1 MESDPSKPPIKINRI
16 NIPDIFRDKSN
27 TGQTPGKTLIK
38 APGQGAYARSGANIG
53 QLRLPGATSLS
64 TMDPFIKVVADSNK
78 GIILMPVLSD
88 VTLSMPSSSLK
99 FMSPE
104 SSLPP
109 PPPPP
114 PPVLLDKNGSPR
126 VLQDRNTQ
134 RVVSSNQYDINTSKT
149 PYASTGPTRSLS
161 FPNFSTL
168 SKAPFSTSDSQLRA
182 ERDVFGNISPSSSK
196 EFNISF
202 PVNQDSEKKT
212 GMDLG
217 SGVNISIQPKDSSSI
232 GSSSSSS
239 SSVNTSREG
248 FVSSDTP
255 YQRSSITEPISSI
268 IIGRND
274 LSRAPSSESAA
285 VEGLQQGLPS
295 PSPPSSSPSSITPAT
310 SSSIT
315 QATSSSIT
323 PVTSASVTPL
333 TSSSLSITPVISPS
347 STKGLREESDVSS
360 ESKFQEDL
368 QERFLANMSPE
379 QRQKEFVFNPDMSRK
394 SKKQQNRFLKEKG
407 EAERQSI
414 EHFNEHFSKLGDT
427 SPSPSPSPSPSEEL
441 EAQTDENAYN
451 FLYPTLDDPAFNIKI
466 ASKKEFADTQY
477 DGTVLD
483 SLEAIKRH
491 SDKMCNADFELS
503 PHQLFV
509 RNFLSFQTPYN
520 SLLLY
525 HGLGTGKTCSA
536 ITICE
541 EMRDYLTQIGMSTSQ
556 KIIIVASPNVQQNF
570 KLQLFDK
577 NKLKLIDGIW
587 NIRSCTGNKFLKEMN
602 PMNMKGMEE
611 EKVVSEIK
619 KIIRRSYRFLGYDQ
633 FANLIEK
640 TSTVSD
646 EIIDRSHR
654 TKIMMQK
661 LKIVFGNSLIVIDEF
676 HNIKSTD
683 EKSGTRAVADQLEKL
698 VKFGPFLMT
707 RLLLL
712 TGTPMYNSYREIIW
726 LLNIMRLNDGRAEI
740 DIRDVFN
747 SNPDEGIFV
756 ETIEG
761 GSGGEEEEEGRKGR
775 RRGRGQIIETG
786 RENLR
791 RFSTGYVSYIRG
803 ENPYTFPF
811 RIYPDEFAP
820 EHTFSGIKDIEAGA
834 GSGKKLEYEIPTV
847 QINGQQI
854 REHRALSR
862 MQDKIYL
869 TEASEYQ
876 QSVYSYIIRQ
886 FVTLKREEMRNI
898 EESVSVGINI
908 LRSPIEA
915 LNISYPSDDFD
926 PASENP
932 NYDIRLLVGKYGL
945 RNIMNYSEET
955 KTNFEYKADKPHI
968 FSRELI
974 GNYSSKIKNI
984 CDNIYKSDGI
994 ILIYSFYIEGGVIP
1008 MALAL
1013 ESMGFTRYGTK
1024 AKPLFNNPPDGVRPI
1039 DGITSRKRTEMHQN
1053 ETFFPAK
1060 YVVISGEAALSPDNI
1075 GDVKAASNE
1084 ANFDGRFVKVII
1096 ISKSGTEGLD
1106 FKNIRQ
1112 THILE
1117 PWYNINL
1124 VEQTIGRAVRNC
1136 SHKNLEFEKRN
1147 VQIFLHG
1154 SILSMTPTQE
1164 AADIYMYRLSER
1176 KARYIGEVSRVLK
1189 ENAVDCL
1196 LNIEQTNFTE
1206 EKFDE
1211 KLEDKPV
1218 TQILSSY
1225 NPETQTNIS
1234 VQYKIGDKN
1243 YSSVCD
1249 YMECVFS
1256 CKPGMSESRI
1266 GSRKDIFTD
1275 TILTMN
1281 TDKIIQRIRDIFQ
1294 ERFFYKRISSGE
1306 RIQDISSDLIATINY
1321 NKKYPIEA
1329 IDVALT
1335 QLLED
1340 KNEFIRD
1347 RYGRYGRLVNIGSYY
1362 LFQPLELN
1370 NPIIP
1375 LRDRQKPVDFK
1386 REKIIFKPSKEKNYF
1401 EEFKKSYI
1409 YSIQQSRAA
1418 AAAQSKLSGKPPR
1431 NPLSAVEVEEEVEEE
1446 AQTISPRIGD
1456 IMEKSLIEGESE
1468 GEGESEDEL
1477 FKYFSTFKKEP
1488 KSFIKIRKEFN
1499 EALDEK
1505 EEHKYKRGNNEWY
1518 YNCGNILRTKLSFIP
1533 SELIKKLVVSHILE
1547 ELNIEE
1553 TLSILNYIISPK
1565 RREYMVDR
1573 RDKPEKYIF
1582 DELID
1587 EYYENNILHSRNG
1600 MEAILLINLDG
1611 TYQLFLKDTNINIW
1625 KPAGPADIEYF
1636 KTDISAK
1643 NAITQDI
1650 PLNNYIGF
1658 ITSINSKKKDF
1669 SSLIF
1674 KTKKIN
1680 VAQGKG
1686 QGKGKL
1692 FGSSI
1697 ATRCDQAG
1705 RATTEKNLK
1714 NMLQPPKIN
1723 EIIDALP
1730 ENIRET
1736 YLNYG
1741 IESRIGAEGKII
1753 PLTDEL
1759 LLQFFINR
1767 IALDNSKEFSISNK
1781 RDTNEIEL
1789 CILQEFILRYFDIIQ
1804 KDDKRWFLT
1813 PIQVLL
1819 NKIETLR

>member
-1 MESDPSKPPIKINRI
+1 M
-16 NIPDIFRDKSN
+16 
-27 TGQTPGKTLIK
+27 
-38 APGQGAYARSGANIG
+38 
-53 QLRLPGATSLS
+53 
-64 TMDPFIKVVADSNK
+64 
-78 GIILMPVLSD
+78 
-88 VTLSMPSSSLK
+88 SSS
-99 FMSPE
+99 
-104 SSLPP
+104 
-109 PPPPP
+109 
-114 PPVLLDKNGSPR
+114 
-126 VLQDRNTQ
+126 
-134 RVVSSNQYDINTSKT
+134 TSKK
-149 PYASTGPTRSLS
+149 GQ
-161 FPNFSTL
+161 
-168 SKAPFSTSDSQLRA
+168 TSDSVS
-182 ERDVFGNISPSSSK
+182 EGDV
-196 EFNISF
+196 
-202 PVNQDSEKKT
+202 
-212 GMDLG
+212 
-217 SGVNISIQPKDSSSI
+217 
-232 GSSSSSS
+232 
-239 SSVNTSREG
+239 R
-248 FVSSDTP
+248 
-255 YQRSSITEPISSI
+255 
-268 IIGRND
+268 
-274 LSRAPSSESAA
+274 
-285 VEGLQQGLPS
+285 
-295 PSPPSSSPSSITPAT
+295 
-310 SSSIT
+310 
-315 QATSSSIT
+315 
-323 PVTSASVTPL
+323 
-333 TSSSLSITPVISPS
+333 
-347 STKGLREESDVSS
+347 S

-368 QERFLANMSPE
+368 QEHLLSKMSPE

-394 SKKQQNRFLKEKG
+394 SKRQQNKFLKEKG

-414 EHFNEHFSKLGDT
+414 EHFNEHFSKLGDMP
-427 SPSPSPSPSPSEEL
+427 PSSSPSPSEEL

-451 FLYPTLDDPAFNIKI
+451 FLYPTLDDPEFNIKI

-577 NKLKLIDGIW
+577 TKLKLIDGIW

-646 EIIDRSHR
+646 EIVDKSHR

-756 ETIEG
+756 ETSEG
-761 GSGGEEEEEGRKGR
+761 EGEGKGKGERERER
-775 RRGRGQIIETG
+775 RRQIIETG

-820 EHTFSGIKDIEAGA
+820 DHTFSGIKDASS
-834 GSGKKLEYEIPTV
+834 GSEPREKKKLEYEIPTM

-886 FVTLKREEMRNI
+886 FVTLKREEIRNI

-926 PASENP
+926 PATENI

-945 RNIMNYSEET
+945 RNIMNYNEET

-968 FSRELI
+968 FSSELI

-1024 AKPLFNNPPDGVRPI
+1024 AKSLFNNPPDGVRQI
-1039 DGITSRKRTEMHQN
+1039 DGITSRKRTEMREN

-1124 VEQTIGRAVRNC
+1124 IEQTIGRAVRNC

-1211 KLEDKPV
+1211 KLEDVPV

-1225 NPETQTNIS
+1225 NPATQTNIS
-1234 VQYKIGDKN
+1234 IKYKIGDKN

-1256 CKPGMSESRI
+1256 CKPGTSESRI

-1306 RIQDISSDLIATINY
+1306 KIQDISSDLIATINY

-1347 RYGRYGRLVNIGSYY
+1347 KYGRYGRLVNIGSYY

-1409 YSIQQSRAA
+1409 SSIQQSRAA
-1418 AAAQSKLSGKPPR
+1418 AAQAKANSSIKPGKQPGM
-1431 NPLSAVEVEEEVEEE
+1431 PLSAVEEEEV
-1446 AQTISPRIGD
+1446 AQTITPRIGD
-1456 IMEKSLIEGESE
+1456 IIAKSESE
-1468 GEGESEDEL
+1468 GENESEDEL

-1488 KSFIKIRKEFN
+1488 KSLIKVRKQFK

-1505 EEHKYKRGNNEWY
+1505 EEHKYKRGNNDWY

-1533 SELIKKLVVSHILE
+1533 SELIQKLVVSHILE

-1553 TLSILNYIISPK
+1553 TLSILNYIISQK
-1565 RREYMVDR
+1565 RREYIVDR
-1573 RDKPEKYIF
+1573 RDKPEKYML
-1582 DELID
+1582 DELME

-1636 KTDISAK
+1636 KTDISSK

-1680 VAQGKG
+1680 VGQGQGRGKG

-1714 NMLQPPKIN
+1714 NMLESPKIN

-1730 ENIRET
+1730 ENIKET

-1741 IESRIGAEGKII
+1741 IESRMGEGGEII

-1759 LLQFFINR
+1759 LLQLFINR

>member
-1 MESDPSKPPIKINRI
+1 MDPDPSKKQDQKPKKPSIQINKI
-16 NIPDIFRDKSN
+16 NIPEHLRNKLN
-27 TGQTPGKTLIK
+27 PEQAT
-38 APGQGAYARSGANIG
+38 GQGAGVRLGANVG
-53 QLRLPGATSLS
+53 QAGLAGATSLS
-64 TMDPFIKVVADSNK
+64 TMDPFIKVVADSNR

-88 VTLSMPSSSLK
+88 VTFSIPSSSSIKSML
-99 FMSPE
+99 PD
-104 SSLPP
+104 SS
-109 PPPPP
+109 
-114 PPVLLDKNGSPR
+114 VSLLSTSSRDTSQGRSIPSR
-126 VLQDRNTQ
+126 VPSDQP
-134 RVVSSNQYDINTSKT
+134 DINSSKT
-149 PYASTGPTRSLS
+149 PNVSTEKSRSLS
-161 FPNFSTL
+161 FPNFSNL
-168 SKAPFSTSDSQLRA
+168 SKAPFSASDSQLRA
-182 ERDVFGNISPSSSK
+182 ERDAFGNVSPSSSK

-202 PVNQDSEKKT
+202 PVSPQGEKKK

-217 SGVNISIQPKDSSSI
+217 LGSGINISIQPKDSSGI

-239 SSVNTSREG
+239 SSSSATTSREG

-255 YQRSSITEPISSI
+255 YQQSIAAPNSDISIRRDEIS
-268 IIGRND
+268 G
-274 LSRAPSSESAA
+274 APSSEVEAA
-285 VEGLQQGLPS
+285 AREVVEARARSLQHGLPSPS
-295 PSPPSSSPSSITPAT
+295 PSPPSSSSSSSSTVTAQT
-310 SSSIT
+310 SSS
-315 QATSSSIT
+315 SI
-323 PVTSASVTPL
+323 
-333 TSSSLSITPVISPS
+333 
-347 STKGLREESDVSS
+347 KGLIGESDVSS

-368 QERFLANMSPE
+368 QERLLASMSPE
-379 QRQKEFVFNPDMSRK
+379 QRQKEFVFNPDISKK
-394 SKKQQNRFLKEKG
+394 SKRQQNSFLKEKG
-407 EAERQSI
+407 EVERQSI
-414 EHFNEHFSKLGDT
+414 EHFNEHFSKLGAMA
-427 SPSPSPSPSPSEEL
+427 PSPPVSPSEEL

-451 FLYPTLDDPAFNIKI
+451 FLYPTLDDPEFNIKI
-466 ASKKEFADTQY
+466 ASKREFADTRY
-477 DGTVLD
+477 DGAVLD

-646 EIIDRSHR
+646 EIVDKSHR

-726 LLNIMRLNDGRAEI
+726 LLNIMRLNDGRATI

-756 ETIEG
+756 ETNEG
-761 GSGGEEEEEGRKGR
+761 GGEEGEGEGEGEGKGKGKGKGR
-775 RRGRGQIIETG
+775 RRGQIIETG

-811 RIYPDEFAP
+811 RIYPDEFSP
-820 EHTFSGIKDIEAGA
+820 EHTFSGLIGVEAGA
-834 GSGKKLEYEIPTV
+834 GTVKKVEYEIPTM
-847 QINGQQI
+847 QINGRQI
-854 REHRALSR
+854 PEHRALSR

-876 QSVYSYIIRQ
+876 QNVYSYIIRQ
-886 FVTLKREEMRNI
+886 FLTLKREEMRNI

-945 RNIMNYSEET
+945 RNIMNYNEET

-1124 VEQTIGRAVRNC
+1124 IEQTIGRAVRNC

-1154 SILSMTPTQE
+1154 SILSATPTQE

-1211 KLEDKPV
+1211 KLHDEPV

-1225 NPETQTNIS
+1225 NPETKTNIS

-1256 CKPGMSESRI
+1256 CKPGMNESRI

-1294 ERFFYKRISSGE
+1294 ERFFYKRTTSGE

-1347 RYGRYGRLVNIGSYY
+1347 KYGRYGRLVNIGSYY

-1409 YSIQQSRAA
+1409 SSIQQSRATA
-1418 AAAQSKLSGKPPR
+1418 ATAAAQAKQPGA
-1431 NPLSAVEVEEEVEEE
+1431 PLSVVEEGERE
-1446 AQTISPRIGD
+1446 R
-1456 IMEKSLIEGESE
+1456 EKES
-1468 GEGESEDEL
+1468 ESEDEL

-1488 KSFIKIRKEFN
+1488 KSLTKVRKLFKD
-1499 EALDEK
+1499 ALDEK
-1505 EEHKYKRGNNEWY
+1505 EEHGYKRGNNDWY
-1518 YNCGNILRTKLSFIP
+1518 YNCGNILRKKLSFIP
-1533 SELIKKLVVSHILE
+1533 SELIQKLVVSHILE

-1565 RREYMVDR
+1565 RREYFVDR
-1573 RDKPEKYIF
+1573 RDKPEKYIL
-1582 DELID
+1582 DELME

-1625 KPAGPADIEYF
+1625 KPASPSDIEYF

-1643 NAITQDI
+1643 NAVTQDI
-1650 PLNNYIGF
+1650 PLNDYIGF

-1680 VAQGKG
+1680 VGKG
-1686 QGKGKL
+1686 QGQGQRQGRGKL

-1730 ENIRET
+1730 EKIKES
-1736 YLNYG
+1736 YLKYG
-1741 IESRIGAEGKII
+1741 IEIRIDERGEII

-1759 LLQFFINR
+1759 LLQLFINR
-1767 IALDNSKEFSISNK
+1767 IALDNSKEFSIANK

-1789 CILQEFILRYFDIIQ
+1789 CILQEFILRYFDVIQ
-1804 KDDKRWFLT
+1804 KDNRRWFLT

>member
-1 MESDPSKPPIKINRI
+1 MDPDPSKKQDQKPKKPSIQINKI
-16 NIPDIFRDKSN
+16 NIPEHLRNKLN
-27 TGQTPGKTLIK
+27 PKQAT
-38 APGQGAYARSGANIG
+38 GQGAGVHLGANVG
-53 QLRLPGATSLS
+53 QAGLAGATSLS
-64 TMDPFIKVVADSNK
+64 TMDPFIKVVADSNR

-88 VTLSMPSSSLK
+88 VTFSIPSSSSIKSML
-99 FMSPE
+99 PD
-104 SSLPP
+104 SSSASSQGKSIPSRVP
-109 PPPPP
+109 SDQ
-114 PPVLLDKNGSPR
+114 PV
-126 VLQDRNTQ
+126 
-134 RVVSSNQYDINTSKT
+134 INTSKT
-149 PYASTGPTRSLS
+149 PNISTGQSRSLS
-161 FPNFSTL
+161 FPNFSNL
-168 SKAPFSTSDSQLRA
+168 SNAPFSASGSQLRS
-182 ERDVFGNISPSSSK
+182 ERNAFGNVLPSSDTSSSSTSKRK

-202 PVNQDSEKKT
+202 PVSLAGEKKI
-212 GMDLG
+212 DIG
-217 SGVNISIQPKDSSSI
+217 SGINISILPKDSSSI

-239 SSVNTSREG
+239 SSANASREG
-248 FVSSDTP
+248 FVSSEIP
-255 YQRSSITEPISSI
+255 PQGSSIAAAAPLSDIS
-268 IIGRND
+268 IGRED
-274 LSRAPSSESAA
+274 LSRAPSSEVEAAAAA
-285 VEGLQQGLPS
+285 VAEAEAKARSLQYGLPPPSPS
-295 PSPPSSSPSSITPAT
+295 PSPPSSSSTVTAQTAQT
-310 SSSIT
+310 SSS
-315 QATSSSIT
+315 SI
-323 PVTSASVTPL
+323 
-333 TSSSLSITPVISPS
+333 
-347 STKGLREESDVSS
+347 KGLRGESDVSS

-379 QRQKEFVFNPDMSRK
+379 QQKEFVFNPDMSKK
-394 SKKQQNRFLKEKG
+394 SKKQQNSFLKEKG

-414 EHFNEHFSKLGDT
+414 DHFNQHFSKLSAMGS
-427 SPSPSPSPSPSEEL
+427 SPSPPLSPSEEL
-441 EAQTDENAYN
+441 EAQSDENAYN
-451 FLYPTLDDPAFNIKI
+451 FLYPTLDDPEFNIKI
-466 ASKKEFADTQY
+466 ASKREFADTRY
-477 DGTVLD
+477 DGAVLD

-640 TSTVSD
+640 TSTISD
-646 EIIDRSHR
+646 EIIDKSHR

-726 LLNIMRLNDGRAEI
+726 LLNIMRLNDGRAMI

-756 ETIEG
+756 ETNEG
-761 GSGGEEEEEGRKGR
+761 EGEEGRR
-775 RRGRGQIIETG
+775 RRGQIIETG

-820 EHTFSGIKDIEAGA
+820 EHTFSGLIGVEAGSR
-834 GSGKKLEYEIPTV
+834 SGKKLEYEIPTM
-847 QINGQQI
+847 QINGRQI
-854 REHRALSR
+854 PEHRALSR

-876 QSVYSYIIRQ
+876 QNVYSYIIRH
-886 FVTLKREEMRNI
+886 FLTLKRDEMRNI

-926 PASENP
+926 PVSENP

-945 RNIMNYSEET
+945 RNIMNYNEDT

-1124 VEQTIGRAVRNC
+1124 IEQTIGRAVRNC

-1154 SILSMTPTQE
+1154 SILSATPTQE

-1211 KLEDKPV
+1211 KLHDEPV

-1256 CKPGMSESRI
+1256 CKPSMNEGRI

-1294 ERFFYKRISSGE
+1294 ERFFYKRTTSGK

-1347 RYGRYGRLVNIGSYY
+1347 KYGRYGRLANIGSYY

-1409 YSIQQSRAA
+1409 SSIQQSRSAA
-1418 AAAQSKLSGKPPR
+1418 AASAAQSKKPR
-1431 NPLSAVEVEEEVEEE
+1431 APLSVVEEVEEE
-1446 AQTISPRIGD
+1446 EEAAQTISSRVGD
-1456 IMEKSLIEGESE
+1456 IGKKRESEGEGEGE

-1488 KSFIKIRKEFN
+1488 KSLTKVRKLFKD
-1499 EALDEK
+1499 ALDKK
-1505 EEHKYKRGNNEWY
+1505 EEHKYRRGNNDWY
-1518 YNCGNILRTKLSFIP
+1518 YNCGNILRKKLSFIP
-1533 SELIKKLVVSHILE
+1533 SDLIQKLVVSHILE

-1565 RREYMVDR
+1565 RREYIMDR
-1573 RDKPEKYIF
+1573 RDKPEKYIL
-1582 DELID
+1582 DELME

-1643 NAITQDI
+1643 NAVTQDI
-1650 PLNNYIGF
+1650 PLNDYIGF

-1674 KTKKIN
+1674 KTKRIN
-1680 VAQGKG
+1680 VGKG
-1686 QGKGKL
+1686 TGKGRGKL

-1730 ENIRET
+1730 ESIKES

-1741 IESRIGAEGKII
+1741 IEKRTGEGGEVI

-1767 IALDNSKEFSISNK
+1767 IALDNSKEFSVANK

-1789 CILQEFILRYFDIIQ
+1789 CILQEFILRYFDVIQ
-1804 KDDKRWFLT
+1804 KDDRRWFLT

>member
-1 MESDPSKPPIKINRI
+1 MEPDPNRKKDQNPQKPSIKVKQI
-16 NIPDIFRDKSN
+16 NIPENVRILLNR
-27 TGQTPGKTLIK
+27 GQ
-38 APGQGAYARSGANIG
+38 GQGAGVRVPEGMAGVAGAG
-53 QLRLPGATSLS
+53 TGTAAASSLS
-64 TMDPFIKVVADSNK
+64 TLDPFIKVVADSNK

-88 VTLSMPSSSLK
+88 VKFSIPTGSVNSFLGSSSSSS
-99 FMSPE
+99 SPSDSSPGQSTQTWSNISE
-104 SSLPP
+104 STSYSQGKKSGTPSLS
-109 PPPPP
+109 
-114 PPVLLDKNGSPR
+114 G
-126 VLQDRNTQ
+126 
-134 RVVSSNQYDINTSKT
+134 TS
-149 PYASTGPTRSLS
+149 RQSLS
-161 FPNFSTL
+161 FPNFSSL
-168 SKAPFSTSDSQLRA
+168 SKVSSASRDSAGNLTPSTARSNVQD
-182 ERDVFGNISPSSSK
+182 
-196 EFNISF
+196 FNISF
-202 PVNQDSEKKT
+202 PSDGKN
-212 GMDLG
+212 
-217 SGVNISIQPKDSSSI
+217 SGFNISVSPREQISSSKS
-232 GSSSSSS
+232 GSEEDRRRGKNIS
-239 SSVNTSREG
+239 
-248 FVSSDTP
+248 VSS
-255 YQRSSITEPISSI
+255 QEGLAISSTPSQGS
-268 IIGRND
+268 IIGVPGYDIRRED
-274 LSRAPSSESAA
+274 LSRAPSSEIEAA
-285 VEGLQQGLPS
+285 AAESLQQPGQPGQPGQPKLEPPS
-295 PSPPSSSPSSITPAT
+295 PSPPSSSSSSSSIATSKSAQSTPFAPPSSSTPSSSSTVIEKSKSVPLST
-310 SSSIT
+310 SSSEQGIPHL
-315 QATSSSIT
+315 QA
-323 PVTSASVTPL
+323 
-333 TSSSLSITPVISPS
+333 PS
-347 STKGLREESDVSS
+347 YEGREGSEGS
-360 ESKFQEDL
+360 ESKFQEEL
-368 QERFLANMSPE
+368 QERLLSNMSPE
-379 QRQKEFVFNPDMSRK
+379 QQKLQKEFIFNPDMSRK
-394 SKKQQNRFLKEKG
+394 SKKQQNKFLKEKG
-407 EAERQSI
+407 NAERESI
-414 EHFNEHFSKLGDT
+414 QHFNKEFSKLGDE
-427 SPSPSPSPSPSEEL
+427 SPPSPSEEL
-441 EAQTDENAYN
+441 ETQTDENAYN
-451 FLYPTLDDPAFNIKI
+451 FLYPTLDDPEFNIKI
-466 ASKKEFADTQY
+466 ASKKEFADTKY
-477 DGTVLD
+477 DGTVQD
-483 SLEAIKRH
+483 SLEAIKRY
-491 SDKMCNADFELS
+491 SNKMCNADFELS

-541 EMRDYLTQIGMSTSQ
+541 EMRDYLVQIGMSTSQ

-587 NIRSCTGNKFLKEMN
+587 NIRSCTGNKYLKEIN

-640 TSTVSD
+640 TSTVSE
-646 EIIDRSHR
+646 EIVDKSHR

-661 LKIVFGNSLIVIDEF
+661 LKLVFGNSLIVIDEF

-683 EKSGTRAVADQLEKL
+683 EKSGTRAVAEQLEKL

-726 LLNIMRLNDGRAEI
+726 LLNIMRLNDGRSEI

-747 SNPDEGIFV
+747 SNPDEGIFLETV
-756 ETIEG
+756 EG
-761 GSGGEEEEEGRKGR
+761 P
-775 RRGRGQIIETG
+775 GQIIETG

-811 RIYPDEFAP
+811 RIYPDEFSP
-820 EHTFSGIKDIEAGA
+820 EHTFSGAAAAPKSSESRSEEVG
-834 GSGKKLEYEIPTV
+834 YQIPNI
-847 QINGQQI
+847 QINGLRIPQ
-854 REHRALSR
+854 HRALSR

-869 TEASEYQ
+869 TEASGYQ
-876 QSVYSYIIRQ
+876 QDVYSYIIRQ
-886 FVTLKREEMRNI
+886 FLALKRDEMRNI

-915 LNISYPSDDFD
+915 LNISYPSDEFN
-926 PASENP
+926 PASENT

-945 RNIMNYSEET
+945 RNIMNYDEDT
-955 KTNFEYKADKPHI
+955 KMNFEYKENKPHI
-968 FSRELI
+968 FSRDLI
-974 GNYSSKIKNI
+974 GNYSSKINNI
-984 CDNIYKSDGI
+984 CKSIYKSEGI

-1013 ESMGFTRYGTK
+1013 ESMGLTRYGTK
-1024 AKPLFNNPPDGVRPI
+1024 ARSLFNNPPDGVRQI
-1039 DGITSRKRTEMHQN
+1039 DGITSRQRNEMRAN

-1112 THILE
+1112 VHILE

-1136 SHKNLEFEKRN
+1136 SHKDLEFEKRN

-1154 SILSMTPTQE
+1154 SILSNTPAQE

-1211 KLEDKPV
+1211 KLQDEPV

-1225 NPETQTNIS
+1225 DTRTKSSI
-1234 VQYKIGDKN
+1234 VIKYKIGDKN

-1256 CKPGMSESRI
+1256 CKPGMSENRI
-1266 GSRKDIFTD
+1266 GTRKDIFTD
-1275 TILTMN
+1275 SIITMN

-1294 ERFFYKRISSGE
+1294 ERFFYKRTSPGE
-1306 RIQDISSDLIATINY
+1306 KIQDISSDLISTINY

-1329 IDVALT
+1329 IDIALT
-1335 QLLED
+1335 QLIED
-1340 KNEFIRD
+1340 KNEYIRD
-1347 RYGRYGRLVNIGSYY
+1347 KYGRYGRLVNIGLYY
-1362 LFQPLELN
+1362 LFQPLELD

-1386 REKIIFKPSKEKNYF
+1386 REKIVFKPNKEKNYF

-1409 YSIQQSRAA
+1409 SSIQESRASLKTKPA
-1418 AAAQSKLSGKPPR
+1418 KKLST
-1431 NPLSAVEVEEEVEEE
+1431 LEEV
-1446 AQTISPRIGD
+1446 I
-1456 IMEKSLIEGESE
+1456 ESE
-1468 GEGESEDEL
+1468 GEEEGEREIESEDEL

-1488 KSFIKIRKEFN
+1488 KALIKAKKFFN
-1499 EALDEK
+1499 DAK
-1505 EEHKYKRGNNEWY
+1505 KINSYKRGNNDWY
-1518 YNCGNILRTKLSFIP
+1518 YNCGSILETKLSFIP
-1533 SELIKKLVVSHILE
+1533 PELLQKLIVSHILE
-1547 ELNIEE
+1547 ELNIDD

-1565 RREYMVDR
+1565 QREVISER
-1573 RDKPEKYIF
+1573 RDNPSKYIF
-1582 DELID
+1582 EDLIE
-1587 EYYENNILHSRNG
+1587 EYYENNILNSRNG
-1600 MEAILLINLDG
+1600 IEGILLINIDG
-1611 TYQLFLKDTNINIW
+1611 TYQLFIKDTKINIW

-1636 KTDISAK
+1636 KTDISEK
-1643 NAITQDI
+1643 NSVTSSA
-1650 PLNNYIGF
+1650 PLNSYIGF
-1658 ITSINSKKKDF
+1658 ITSIKRKDF
-1669 SSLIF
+1669 SSLVF
-1674 KTKKIN
+1674 KTKKITT
-1680 VAQGKG
+1680 GK
-1686 QGKGKL
+1686 GKGKL
-1692 FGSSI
+1692 FASTI
-1697 ATRCDQAG
+1697 ASRCDQAG
-1705 RATTEKNLK
+1705 RAKTEKNIK
-1714 NMLQPPKIN
+1714 DMLQPPKIN

-1730 ENIRET
+1730 EPKREE

-1741 IESRIGAEGKII
+1741 IENRTDKDGEVV
-1753 PLTDEL
+1753 PLSEDV
-1759 LLQFFINR
+1759 LLQLFINR
-1767 IALDNSKEFSISNK
+1767 ISLDNSKPLSISNK

-1789 CILQEFILRYFDIIQ
+1789 CILQEFILRYFDTIQ
-1804 KDDKRWFLT
+1804 QDGKRWFLT
-1813 PIQVLL
+1813 PLQVLL

>member
-1 MESDPSKPPIKINRI
+1 MEPDPSKKQDKNPKKPSIQIKKI
-16 NIPDIFRDKSN
+16 NIPEHLRNKLN
-27 TGQTPGKTLIK
+27 PKQET
-38 APGQGAYARSGANIG
+38 GQGAGVHLGANVG
-53 QLRLPGATSLS
+53 QAGLAGATSLS
-64 TMDPFIKVVADSNK
+64 TMDPFIKVVADSNR

-88 VTLSMPSSSLK
+88 VTFSIPSSSSIKSML
-99 FMSPE
+99 PD
-104 SSLPP
+104 SSVSLTSSSSSSSRDTSQGRSIP
-109 PPPPP
+109 
-114 PPVLLDKNGSPR
+114 SR
-126 VLQDRNTQ
+126 VPSDQ
-134 RVVSSNQYDINTSKT
+134 SGINSSKT
-149 PYASTGPTRSLS
+149 PTLSTEKSRSLS
-161 FPNFSTL
+161 FPNFSNL
-168 SKAPFSTSDSQLRA
+168 SKAPFSASDSQLRA
-182 ERDVFGNISPSSSK
+182 ERDAFGNVSPASSK

-202 PVNQDSEKKT
+202 PVSPQGDKKM

-217 SGVNISIQPKDSSSI
+217 LDSGVNISIQPKDNSSI
-232 GSSSSSS
+232 GSSSSPSSS
-239 SSVNTSREG
+239 SSVNASREG

-255 YQRSSITEPISSI
+255 YQRSSIAEPISSI
-268 IIGRND
+268 SIGRDN
-274 LSRAPSSESAA
+274 LSRAPSP
-285 VEGLQQGLPS
+285 PS
-295 PSPPSSSPSSITPAT
+295 SPPSSSPSITPAT
-310 SSSIT
+310 SSS
-315 QATSSSIT
+315 SSI
-323 PVTSASVTPL
+323 
-333 TSSSLSITPVISPS
+333 
-347 STKGLREESDVSS
+347 KGLREERGERGESDVSS

-368 QERFLANMSPE
+368 QERFLANMSPK
-379 QRQKEFVFNPDMSRK
+379 QQQQQKEFIFNPDMSKK
-394 SKKQQNRFLKEKG
+394 SKKQQNSFLKEKG

-414 EHFNEHFSKLGDT
+414 QHFNEHFSKLGAMAP
-427 SPSPSPSPSPSEEL
+427 SPSASPSPSPSPSEEL
-441 EAQTDENAYN
+441 ESQTDENAYN
-451 FLYPTLDDPAFNIKI
+451 FLYPTLDDPEFNIKI
-466 ASKKEFADTQY
+466 ASKREFADTRY
-477 DGTVLD
+477 DGAVLD

-640 TSTVSD
+640 TSTISD
-646 EIIDRSHR
+646 EIVDKSHR

-726 LLNIMRLNDGRAEI
+726 LLNIMRLNDGRAMI

-761 GSGGEEEEEGRKGR
+761 GGEGEEGDGDGDGDGDGKGR
-775 RRGRGQIIETG
+775 GRRRGQIIETG

-820 EHTFSGIKDIEAGA
+820 EHTFSGLIGVEAGA
-834 GSGKKLEYEIPTV
+834 GAGSVKKLEYEIPTM
-847 QINGQQI
+847 QINGRQI
-854 REHRALSR
+854 PEHRALSR

-876 QSVYSYIIRQ
+876 QNVYSYIIRQ
-886 FVTLKREEMRNI
+886 FITLKRDEMRNI

-926 PASENP
+926 PVSENL

-1124 VEQTIGRAVRNC
+1124 IEQTIGRAVRNC

-1154 SILSMTPTQE
+1154 SILSATPTQE

-1211 KLEDKPV
+1211 KLQDEPV

-1256 CKPGMSESRI
+1256 CKPSMNESRI

-1294 ERFFYKRISSGE
+1294 ERFFYKRTTSGE

-1329 IDVALT
+1329 IDIALT

-1347 RYGRYGRLVNIGSYY
+1347 KYGRYGRLANIGSYY

-1375 LRDRQKPVDFK
+1375 MRDRQKPVDFK

-1409 YSIQQSRAA
+1409 SSIQQSRATA
-1418 AAAQSKLSGKPPR
+1418 AATATAQSKKPQA
-1431 NPLSAVEVEEEVEEE
+1431 PLSAIEE
-1446 AQTISPRIGD
+1446 G
-1456 IMEKSLIEGESE
+1456 E

-1488 KSFIKIRKEFN
+1488 KSLTKVRKLFKD
-1499 EALDEK
+1499 ALDEK
-1505 EEHKYKRGNNEWY
+1505 EEHKYKRGNNDWY
-1518 YNCGNILRTKLSFIP
+1518 YNCGNILRKKLSFIP
-1533 SELIKKLVVSHILE
+1533 SDLIQKLVVSHILE

-1565 RREYMVDR
+1565 RREYMMDR
-1573 RDKPEKYIF
+1573 RDKPEKYIL
-1582 DELID
+1582 DELME

-1636 KTDISAK
+1636 KTDISEK
-1643 NAITQDI
+1643 NAVTQDI
-1650 PLNNYIGF
+1650 PLNDYIGF

-1680 VAQGKG
+1680 VGKG
-1686 QGKGKL
+1686 TGKGKGKL

-1730 ENIRET
+1730 ESIKES
-1736 YLNYG
+1736 YLKYG
-1741 IESRIGAEGKII
+1741 IESRIGEGGEII

-1759 LLQFFINR
+1759 LLQLFINR
-1767 IALDNSKEFSISNK
+1767 IALDNSKEFSVANK

-1789 CILQEFILRYFDIIQ
+1789 CILQEFILRYFDVIQ
-1804 KDDKRWFLT
+1804 KDDRRWFLT

>member
-1 MESDPSKPPIKINRI
+1 
-16 NIPDIFRDKSN
+16 
-27 TGQTPGKTLIK
+27 
-38 APGQGAYARSGANIG
+38 
-53 QLRLPGATSLS
+53 
-64 TMDPFIKVVADSNK
+64 
-78 GIILMPVLSD
+78 
-88 VTLSMPSSSLK
+88 
-99 FMSPE
+99 
-104 SSLPP
+104 
-109 PPPPP
+109 
-114 PPVLLDKNGSPR
+114 
-126 VLQDRNTQ
+126 
-134 RVVSSNQYDINTSKT
+134 
-149 PYASTGPTRSLS
+149 
-161 FPNFSTL
+161 
-168 SKAPFSTSDSQLRA
+168 
-182 ERDVFGNISPSSSK
+182 
-196 EFNISF
+196 
-202 PVNQDSEKKT
+202 
-212 GMDLG
+212 
-217 SGVNISIQPKDSSSI
+217 
-232 GSSSSSS
+232 
-239 SSVNTSREG
+239 
-248 FVSSDTP
+248 
-255 YQRSSITEPISSI
+255 
-268 IIGRND
+268 
-274 LSRAPSSESAA
+274 
-285 VEGLQQGLPS
+285 
-295 PSPPSSSPSSITPAT
+295 
-310 SSSIT
+310 
-315 QATSSSIT
+315 
-323 PVTSASVTPL
+323 
-333 TSSSLSITPVISPS
+333 
-347 STKGLREESDVSS
+347 
-360 ESKFQEDL
+360 
-368 QERFLANMSPE
+368 
-379 QRQKEFVFNPDMSRK
+379 MSRK

-414 EHFNEHFSKLGDT
+414 EHFNEHFSKLGAMA
-427 SPSPSPSPSPSEEL
+427 PSPSPSPSEEL

-466 ASKKEFADTQY
+466 ASKKEFADTRY
-477 DGTVLD
+477 DGVVLD
-483 SLEAIKRH
+483 SLEAIKKH

-646 EIIDRSHR
+646 EIVDRSHR

-834 GSGKKLEYEIPTV
+834 GSVKKLEYEIPTV

-945 RNIMNYSEET
+945 RNIMNYNEET

-968 FSRELI
+968 FSSELI

-984 CDNIYKSDGI
+984 CENIYKSDGI

-1008 MALAL
+1008 MTLAL
-1013 ESMGFTRYGTK
+1013 ESMGFTRYGNK
-1024 AKPLFNNPPDGVRPI
+1024 AKSLFNSPPDGVRQI
-1039 DGITSRKRTEMHQN
+1039 DGITSRKRTEMNQN

-1211 KLEDKPV
+1211 KLEDEPV

-1294 ERFFYKRISSGE
+1294 ERFFYKRTSSGE
-1306 RIQDISSDLIATINY
+1306 RIQDISNDLIATINY

-1409 YSIQQSRAA
+1409 SSIQQSRAA
-1418 AAAQSKLSGKPPR
+1418 ATQSKLSGKPPR
-1431 NPLSAVEVEEEVEEE
+1431 NPLSAVEEEAEEAEEVEEEVEE
-1446 AQTISPRIGD
+1446 AQTISSRIGD
-1456 IMEKSLIEGESE
+1456 IMEKHDSESE
-1468 GEGESEDEL
+1468 RESESEDEL

-1488 KSFIKIRKEFN
+1488 KSFIKVRKLFK

-1505 EEHKYKRGNNEWY
+1505 EEHKYKRGNNDWY
-1518 YNCGNILRTKLSFIP
+1518 YNCGNILRTKLAFIP
-1533 SELIKKLVVSHILE
+1533 SELLIKLVVSHILE

-1573 RDKPEKYIF
+1573 RDKPDKYIF
-1582 DELID
+1582 DELME

-1600 MEAILLINLDG
+1600 MEAILLINFDG
-1611 TYQLFLKDTNINIW
+1611 TYQLFLKDKNINIW

-1636 KTDISAK
+1636 KIDISSK
-1643 NAITQDI
+1643 NTITQDI
-1650 PLNNYIGF
+1650 PLNEYIGF

-1680 VAQGKG
+1680 IGQGK
-1686 QGKGKL
+1686 GKGKL

-1730 ENIRET
+1730 ENIKQT

-1741 IESRIGAEGKII
+1741 IESRIREGGEII

-1759 LLQFFINR
+1759 LLQLFINR
-1767 IALDNSKEFSISNK
+1767 IALDNSKEFSIANK

-1813 PIQVLL
+1813 PMQVLL
-1819 NKIETLR
+1819 NRIETLR

>member
-1 MESDPSKPPIKINRI
+1 MDPDPNKKKDQNPKKPSIKIKQI
-16 NIPDIFRDKSN
+16 NIPENLR
-27 TGQTPGKTLIK
+27 TLLN
-38 APGQGAYARSGANIG
+38 PGQGQGQGAGVRTGPAAASG
-53 QLRLPGATSLS
+53 LSSL
-64 TMDPFIKVVADSNK
+64 DPFIKVVADSNK

-88 VTLSMPSSSLK
+88 VKFSMPPGSVGSFLGSSSSPSSS
-99 FMSPE
+99 SE
-104 SSLPP
+104 SSSGQGPEP
-109 PPPPP
+109 G
-114 PPVLLDKNGSPR
+114 N
-126 VLQDRNTQ
+126 Q
-134 RVVSSNQYDINTSKT
+134 RDVSENTSYSQGKRSNA
-149 PYASTGPTRSLS
+149 PSISSGSRQSLS
-161 FPNFSTL
+161 FPNFSSL
-168 SKAPFSTSDSQLRA
+168 SKASPGARGADRNMTPSTARS
-182 ERDVFGNISPSSSK
+182 NIQD
-196 EFNISF
+196 FNISF
-202 PVNQDSEKKT
+202 PSDSKNSGINISVRPREQISSSKSSSQDDRAMGRDIRIPSQEGLVMSST
-212 GMDLG
+212 PSRESIHGILG
-217 SGVNISIQPKDSSSI
+217 SPGYDIRGDN
-232 GSSSSSS
+232 
-239 SSVNTSREG
+239 
-248 FVSSDTP
+248 
-255 YQRSSITEPISSI
+255 
-268 IIGRND
+268 
-274 LSRAPSSESAA
+274 LSRAPSSEVEAAAAESLQYLRQQEAQASA
-285 VEGLQQGLPS
+285 P
-295 PSPPSSSPSSITPAT
+295 PPSSSPSSSSTLTAKSKSKSSSTTVIEPSKSSKTST
-310 SSSIT
+310 SSSTTAT
-315 QATSSSIT
+315 QKSTPSIPSLSSSSEQEVPYI
-323 PVTSASVTPL
+323 PA
-333 TSSSLSITPVISPS
+333 
-347 STKGLREESDVSS
+347 KSS
-360 ESKFQEDL
+360 EEIKTSESEGKIEGSDSKFQEEL
-368 QERFLANMSPE
+368 QERLLSNMSPE
-379 QRQKEFVFNPDMSRK
+379 QQKLQKEFIFNPDMSRK
-394 SKKQQNRFLKEKG
+394 SKRQQNRFLKEKG
-407 EAERQSI
+407 EAERESI
-414 EHFNEHFSKLGDT
+414 QHFNEEFSKLGDE
-427 SPSPSPSPSPSEEL
+427 SPPSPSEEL
-441 EAQTDENAYN
+441 ETQTDENSYN
-451 FLYPTLDDPAFNIKI
+451 FLYPTLDDPEFNIKI
-466 ASKKEFADTQY
+466 ASKKEFADTRY
-477 DGTVLD
+477 DGTVQN
-483 SLEAIKRH
+483 SLEAIKKY
-491 SDKMCNADFELS
+491 SNKMCNADFELS

-541 EMRDYLTQIGMSTSQ
+541 EMRDYLVQIGMSTSQ

-587 NIRSCTGNKFLKEMN
+587 NIRSCTGNKYLKEIN

-646 EIIDRSHR
+646 EIVDRSHR

-661 LKIVFGNSLIVIDEF
+661 LKLVFGNSLIVIDEF

-683 EKSGTRAVADQLEKL
+683 EKSGTRAVAEQLEKL

-747 SNPDEGIFV
+747 PNPDEGIFV
-756 ETIEG
+756 ETSEG
-761 GSGGEEEEEGRKGR
+761 P
-775 RRGRGQIIETG
+775 GQIMETG

-811 RIYPDEFAP
+811 RIYPDEFSP
-820 EHTFSGIKDIEAGA
+820 EHTFSGAVT
-834 GSGKKLEYEIPTV
+834 GSKSPRSSGEKGGYQIPSI
-847 QINGQQI
+847 QINGARI
-854 REHRALSR
+854 PEHRKLSR

-869 TEASEYQ
+869 TAASEYQ
-876 QSVYSYIIRQ
+876 QNVYLYIIRQ
-886 FVTLKREEMRNI
+886 FLTLKRDEMRNI

-908 LRSPIEA
+908 LRSPVEA
-915 LNISYPSDDFD
+915 LNISYPSDDFN

-945 RNIMNYSEET
+945 RNIMNYDEET
-955 KTNFEYKADKPHI
+955 KTGFEYKEDKPHI
-968 FSRELI
+968 FSLDLI
-974 GNYSSKIKNI
+974 GDYSSKIKNI
-984 CDNIYKSDGI
+984 CDNIYKSEGI

-1013 ESMGFTRYGTK
+1013 ESMGLTRYGTK
-1024 AKPLFNNPPDGVRPI
+1024 VRSLFNNPPDGVRQI
-1039 DGITSRKRTEMHQN
+1039 DGITCRQRREMRAN

-1112 THILE
+1112 VHILE

-1136 SHKNLEFEKRN
+1136 SHKDLEFEKRN

-1154 SILSMTPTQE
+1154 SILTNTPAEE

-1196 LNIEQTNFTE
+1196 LNIDQTNFTE

-1211 KLEDKPV
+1211 KLNDEPV

-1225 NPETQTNIS
+1225 DPTTKSSIDIK
-1234 VQYKIGDKN
+1234 YKIGDKN

-1256 CKPGMSESRI
+1256 CKPGMAESRI
-1266 GSRKDIFTD
+1266 GTRKDIFTD
-1275 TILTMN
+1275 AIITMN

-1294 ERFFYKRISSGE
+1294 ERYFYKRTSPGE
-1306 RIQDISSDLIATINY
+1306 KIQDISNDLISTINY

-1329 IDVALT
+1329 IDIALT
-1335 QLLED
+1335 QLIED
-1340 KNEFIRD
+1340 KNEYIRD
-1347 RYGRYGRLVNIGSYY
+1347 KYGRYGRLVNIGSYY
-1362 LFQPLELN
+1362 LFQPLELD

-1375 LRDRQKPVDFK
+1375 IRDRQKPVDFK
-1386 REKIIFKPSKEKNYF
+1386 REKIVFKPNKEKNYF

-1409 YSIQQSRAA
+1409 SSIQQSRAT
-1418 AAAQSKLSGKPPR
+1418 STVKPGKKLST
-1431 NPLSAVEVEEEVEEE
+1431 LEAALEEDVEE
-1446 AQTISPRIGD
+1446 GD
-1456 IMEKSLIEGESE
+1456 VEGEI
-1468 GEGESEDEL
+1468 ESEDEL
-1477 FKYFSTFKKEP
+1477 FKYFSTVKKEP
-1488 KSFIKIRKEFN
+1488 KALIKAKKLFN
-1499 EALDEK
+1499 EASK
-1505 EEHKYKRGNNEWY
+1505 QNIYKRGNNDWY
-1518 YNCGNILRTKLSFIP
+1518 YNCGNILETKLSFIP
-1533 SELIKKLVVSHILE
+1533 SELIQKLVVSHILE
-1547 ELNIEE
+1547 ELNIDE

-1565 RREYMVDR
+1565 GRETLAERHDN
-1573 RDKPEKYIF
+1573 PEKYIF
-1582 DELID
+1582 DELME

-1600 MEAILLINLDG
+1600 IEGVLLINLDG
-1611 TYQLFLKDTNINIW
+1611 TYQLFIKDTNLNIW

-1636 KTDISAK
+1636 KTDISNK
-1643 NAITQDI
+1643 NAITAET

-1658 ITSINSKKKDF
+1658 ITSIKRKDF

-1674 KTKKIN
+1674 KTKKIT
-1680 VAQGKG
+1680 VGKS
-1686 QGKGKL
+1686 KGKPKL
-1692 FGSSI
+1692 FAGSI
-1697 ATRCDQAG
+1697 ASRCDQAG
-1705 RATTEKNLK
+1705 RAKTEKNIKDILE
-1714 NMLQPPKIN
+1714 PPKIN
-1723 EIIDALP
+1723 EIVDALP
-1730 ENIRET
+1730 ESKRDE

-1741 IESRIGAEGKII
+1741 IESR
-1753 PLTDEL
+1753 TDENGEVVPIPDEIL
-1759 LLQFFINR
+1759 IQLFINR
-1767 IALDNSKEFSISNK
+1767 ISLDSSKPLSVSNK

-1789 CILQEFILRYFDIIQ
+1789 CILQEFILRYFDTIRQ
-1804 KDDKRWFLT
+1804 DEKRWFLT
-1813 PIQVLL
+1813 PVQVLL

>member
-1 MESDPSKPPIKINRI
+1 MEPDPNKKKDTNPKKPSIKIKQI
-16 NIPDIFRDKSN
+16 NIPENLRNILN
-27 TGQTPGKTLIK
+27 PAQ
-38 APGQGAYARSGANIG
+38 GQGEGAG
-53 QLRLPGATSLS
+53 VRRFPGAGASAAPAIGRAGASSLS
-64 TMDPFIKVVADSNK
+64 TLDPFIKVMADSNR

-88 VTLSMPSSSLK
+88 VKFSIPSGSIGSFVDTSLSSPSSSPD
-99 FMSPE
+99 SPHFPE
-104 SSLPP
+104 DASHRGDRLSTMPTSSTP
-109 PPPPP
+109 
-114 PPVLLDKNGSPR
+114 DI
-126 VLQDRNTQ
+126 
-134 RVVSSNQYDINTSKT
+134 SSGKRQ
-149 PYASTGPTRSLS
+149 LS
-161 FPNFSTL
+161 FPNFSSL
-168 SKAPFSTSDSQLRA
+168 SRLTSA
-182 ERDVFGNISPSSSK
+182 EGARREELGNVSSSMSK
-196 EFNISF
+196 GSREFNISF
-202 PVNQDSEKKT
+202 PSGDKKA
-212 GMDLG
+212 GFY
-217 SGVNISIQPKDSSSI
+217 ISIRPKERLSSSNSSITGEEQQRRARDI
-232 GSSSSSS
+232 GSSSREGMTLSNTPSQETSIGTGVSIGIGNENLSGAPSSEVAAAAAEGLQQLRQNRLPPTPPSPSSSSSS
-239 SSVNTSREG
+239 TTSSSR
-248 FVSSDTP
+248 
-255 YQRSSITEPISSI
+255 TET
-268 IIGRND
+268 
-274 LSRAPSSESAA
+274 APSTSSTTSSSRTETALSTT
-285 VEGLQQGLPS
+285 S
-295 PSPPSSSPSSITPAT
+295 TTKDPSSSSSSKKATT
-310 SSSIT
+310 SSRT
-315 QATSSSIT
+315 ATAPSTTLSS
-323 PVTSASVTPL
+323 AQGR
-333 TSSSLSITPVISPS
+333 SSDSQ
-347 STKGLREESDVSS
+347 RERELS
-360 ESKFQEDL
+360 ESSFQEDL
-368 QERFLANMSPE
+368 QERLLSNMSPE
-379 QRQKEFVFNPDMSRK
+379 QQEQQKEFVFNPDVSRK

-407 EAERQSI
+407 EAERLSI
-414 EHFNEHFSKLGDT
+414 EHFNKQFLQKGLNIPQAEGDMP
-427 SPSPSPSPSPSEEL
+427 PSPPEEL
-441 EAQTDENAYN
+441 ETQTDENAYN
-451 FLYPTLDDPAFNIKI
+451 FLYPTLDDPQFNIKI

-477 DGTVLD
+477 DGTVYN
-483 SLEAIKRH
+483 SLEEIKKH
-491 SDKMCNADFELS
+491 SDKMCNANFELS

-570 KLQLFDK
+570 KLQLFNKD
-577 NKLKLIDGIW
+577 KLKLIDGIW
-587 NIRSCTGNKFLKEMN
+587 NIRSCTGNKYLKEIN

-619 KIIRRSYRFLGYDQ
+619 RIIRRSYKFLGYDQ

-640 TSTVSD
+640 TSSVSE
-646 EIIDRSHR
+646 EIVDKSHR
-654 TKIMMQK
+654 TRIMMQK

-698 VKFGPFLMT
+698 VKFGPLLMT

-726 LLNIMRLNDGRAEI
+726 LINIMRINDGRAEI
-740 DIRDVFN
+740 DINDVFN

-756 ETIEG
+756 ETDE
-761 GSGGEEEEEGRKGR
+761 
-775 RRGRGQIIETG
+775 GRGQIIETG

-791 RFSTGYVSYIRG
+791 RFSTGYISYIRG

-811 RIYPDEFAP
+811 RIYPDEFAL
-820 EHTFSGIKDIEAGA
+820 EHTFSGPLESGSEEVRKAG
-834 GSGKKLEYEIPTV
+834 YEIPTI
-847 QINGQQI
+847 QINGI
-854 REHRALSR
+854 RIPEHRALSR

-886 FVTLKREEMRNI
+886 FLTQKREEMRNI
-898 EESVSVGINI
+898 EEAVTVGINI
-908 LRSPIEA
+908 LRSPIES
-915 LNISYPSDDFD
+915 LNISYPAEDFNPED
-926 PASENP
+926 ENP
-932 NYDIRLLVGKYGL
+932 NYDIRLLVGKFGL
-945 RNIMNYSEET
+945 RSIMNYSEEV
-955 KTNFEYKADKPHI
+955 KTNFEYKEDKPHI
-968 FSRELI
+968 FSRDLI

-984 CDNIYKSDGI
+984 CDNIYKSEGI

-1024 AKPLFNNPPDGVRPI
+1024 ARSLFNSPPDGVRQI
-1039 DGITSRKRTEMHQN
+1039 DGITSRERSKMKAN

-1060 YVVISGEAALSPDNI
+1060 YVIISGEAALSPDNI

-1124 VEQTIGRAVRNC
+1124 IEQTIGRAVRNC
-1136 SHKNLEFEKRN
+1136 SHKDLEFEKRN

-1154 SILSMTPTQE
+1154 SVLTRTPTRE

-1206 EKFDE
+1206 INFDE
-1211 KLEDKPV
+1211 KLQDEPV

-1225 NPETQTNIS
+1225 NPETKEPIVIT
-1234 VQYKIGDKN
+1234 YKIGDKN

-1256 CKPGMSESRI
+1256 CKPSMDKSRI
-1266 GSRKDIFTD
+1266 GTRKDMFTD
-1275 TILTMN
+1275 EIITMN

-1294 ERFFYKRISSGE
+1294 ERYFYKRTSSGE
-1306 RIQDISSDLIATINY
+1306 KIQDISSDLISTINY
-1321 NKKYPIEA
+1321 NKRYPIEA

-1340 KNEFIRD
+1340 KNEFIQD
-1347 RYGRYGRLVNIGSYY
+1347 KYGRYGRLVNIGSYY
-1362 LFQPLELN
+1362 FFQPLELD

-1386 REKIIFKPSKEKNYF
+1386 REKITFKPNKEKNYF

-1409 YSIQQSRAA
+1409 SSIQQSRAS
-1418 AAAQSKLSGKPPR
+1418 AAQRSLKPVKDLST
-1431 NPLSAVEVEEEVEEE
+1431 LEEVAEE
-1446 AQTISPRIGD
+1446 GD
-1456 IMEKSLIEGESE
+1456 V
-1468 GEGESEDEL
+1468 ESEDEL

-1488 KSFIKIRKEFN
+1488 KSLIRVRKLFK
-1499 EALDEK
+1499 EAL
-1505 EEHKYKRGNNEWY
+1505 EEHAYKRGNNDWY
-1518 YNCGNILRTKLSFIP
+1518 YNCGSILRTKLSFIP
-1533 SELIKKLVVSHILE
+1533 QDLLQRLIVSHILE
-1547 ELNIEE
+1547 ELNIED
-1553 TLSILNYIISPK
+1553 TLPILNYIISPK
-1565 RREYMVDR
+1565 GKEAIAQR
-1573 RDKPEKYIF
+1573 RDNPDEYIF
-1582 DELID
+1582 DELME
-1587 EYYENNILHSRNG
+1587 EYYANNILNSRIK
-1600 MEAILLINLDG
+1600 MEAMLLINLDG
-1611 TYQLFLKDTNINIW
+1611 TYQLYIKDTNINIW

-1636 KTDISAK
+1636 TSDISEK
-1643 NAITQDI
+1643 NAITSEE
-1650 PLNNYIGF
+1650 PLNDYIGF

-1674 KTKKIN
+1674 KTKKISI
-1680 VAQGKG
+1680 VKG
-1686 QGKGKL
+1686 RKKL
-1692 FGSSI
+1692 FGSSLS
-1697 ATRCDQAG
+1697 TRCDQAG
-1705 RATTEKNLK
+1705 RATIEKNITNILK
-1714 NMLQPPKIN
+1714 PPKIT

-1730 ENIRET
+1730 EDKKQE

-1741 IESRIGAEGKII
+1741 IESRVDEDGEVI
-1753 PLTDEL
+1753 PLDNDTL
-1759 LLQFFINR
+1759 IQLFINR
-1767 IALDNSKEFSISNK
+1767 IPLDNSKELSVANK

-1789 CILQEFILRYFDIIQ
+1789 CILQEFILRYFDTIRQ
-1804 KDDKRWFLT
+1804 DGKRWFLT

-1819 NKIETLR
+1819 NKIEILR